1 MAFYQLL
8 ICHGILI
15 TDSVKILI
23 HMLGEMMLF
32 SFSFSWKIVLKSYQ
46 TCMHMEVLKACNGPF
61 QNSLSS
67 MLCTYSESFIHA
79 DFGS

>member
-23 HMLGEMMLF
+23 HMLGEMMF
-32 SFSFSWKIVLKSYQ
+32 ISCSFSWKIVLKSYQ
-46 TCMHMEVLKACNGPF
+46 ACMHMEVLKACNGTS
-61 QNSLSS
+61 QNFLGS
-67 MLCTYSESFIHA
+67 MLCTYSESFIHI
-79 DFGS
+79 DFRS